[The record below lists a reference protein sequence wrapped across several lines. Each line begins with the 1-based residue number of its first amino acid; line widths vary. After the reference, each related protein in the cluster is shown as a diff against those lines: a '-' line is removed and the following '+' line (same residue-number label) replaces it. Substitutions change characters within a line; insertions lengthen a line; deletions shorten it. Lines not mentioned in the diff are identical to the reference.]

1 MLQYSP
7 IHVADQVYLEID
19 LDPTFEKNKDLD
31 PAWWMSSGFHLN
43 FKPCFYLFYLLFIY
57 LLANDSLGYCF
68 QLKIIQYP
76 LALCC
81 VFGRIWIRFGQDPDS
96 VVECPDPDSTKNPA
110 DLSES
115 FPKHWLVKWR
125 VESWALCEYCTGI
138 HKQQRWAQKKTV
150 LRPNKRWPV

>member
-7 IHVADQVYLEID
+7 IHFADQVYLEID
-19 LDPTFEKNKDLD
+19 LDPTFEKIKDLD
-31 PAWWMSSGFHLN
+31 PAWWMSSGFYLN

-96 VVECPDPDSTKNPA
+96 VVECPDPDSTKNPRGS
-110 DLSES
+110 DRIVS
-115 FPKHWLVKWR
+115 
-125 VESWALCEYCTGI
+125 
-138 HKQQRWAQKKTV
+138 KTLTCKMACWKLGFV
-150 LRPNKRWPV
+150 RILYWNS